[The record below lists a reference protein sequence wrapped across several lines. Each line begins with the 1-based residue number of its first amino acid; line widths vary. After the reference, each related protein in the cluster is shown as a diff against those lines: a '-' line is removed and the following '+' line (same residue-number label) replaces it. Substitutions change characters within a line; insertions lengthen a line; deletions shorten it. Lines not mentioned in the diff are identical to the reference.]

1 MRYRDLFALG
11 VRLIGIWLIT
21 RGLTYVEAFAD
32 TKLYPVSDRSRDSA
46 GGNLIYATLDFAL
59 AAFFLLWTRAI
70 VTWSYGEKSGI
81 DENAETGAGRSSD
94 DLGKRGDM

>member
-32 TKLYPVSDRSRDSA
+32 MKLYPVSDRSRDSA
-46 GGNLIYATLDFAL
+46 GAT
-59 AAFFLLWTRAI
+59 
-70 VTWSYGEKSGI
+70 
-81 DENAETGAGRSSD
+81 
-94 DLGKRGDM
+94 